1 LGQLSEFSLLIAVL
15 ALETGAMGEQASYV
29 VQAAAVF
36 TFMVSSYAVVL
47 RFPTPI
53 AVVDRLR
60 RD

>member
-1 LGQLSEFSLLIAVL
+1 MLIAVL